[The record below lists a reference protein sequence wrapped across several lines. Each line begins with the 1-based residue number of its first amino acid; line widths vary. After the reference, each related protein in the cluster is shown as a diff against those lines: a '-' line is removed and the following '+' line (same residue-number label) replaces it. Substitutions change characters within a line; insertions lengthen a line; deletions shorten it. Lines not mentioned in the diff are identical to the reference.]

1 MFAPEQC
8 LFTITPPITFQ
19 MTDDPGW
26 PQGDK
31 VRVSRRQV
39 AAIAFLANIR
49 VEDEAEEDLPGLLC
63 LQGTEVLENYRSR
76 LIAQLLY

>member
-1 MFAPEQC
+1 
-8 LFTITPPITFQ
+8 

-26 PQGDK
+26 PQIHK

-49 VEDEAEEDLPGLLC
+49 VENETEEALPGLHC
-63 LQGTEVLENYRSR
+63 LQGTEVLENYRCVSSAFPYFK
-76 LIAQLLY
+76 LILRHYITAI